1 MKMDIRGSTGFYD
14 LCVNVP
20 GNETQNLYPILSKLC
35 EYGFKTVAVNTNIDE
50 GVLGTEKKR
59 KKKGGDSETSQGIV
73 LETID
78 IGSVKKEFDGRL
90 RIFSRITFFCSDFAK
105 THIVNHCSS
114 LKKFDLYAF
123 APKTQSALQFACTQL
138 NADIITLRSNSTL
151 FKLNKKLYDQAIERG
166 IHFEIQYA
174 DLLNVESR
182 KNTIHY
188 SHLFH
193 TYGKS
198 KNVILSSGVSD
209 IKTIRNPYDLI
220 NLACLL
226 GLNEAQAKASI
237 LHQCKRLLLRAER
250 RRRGK
255 AVFIIED
262 CTERTDI
269 TDRDSKFLKKLK
281 V

>member
-1 MKMDIRGSTGFYD
+1 MDIRESTGFYD

-20 GNETQNLYPILSKLC
+20 GNETRNLYPILSKLC
-35 EYGFKTVAVNTNIDE
+35 EYGFKTVAINTNIDE
-50 GVLGTEKKR
+50 SVLGTEKKR
-59 KKKGGDSETSQGIV
+59 KKKGSDSETSQGIV

-78 IGSVKKEFDGRL
+78 IGSIKKEFDGRL

-138 NADIITLRSNSTL
+138 NADIITLRSNSIS

-166 IHFEIQYA
+166 IHFEVQYA

-182 KNTIHY
+182 RNTIHY
-188 SHLFH
+188 CHLFH

-198 KNVILSSGVSD
+198 KNIILSSGVSD

-226 GLNEAQAKASI
+226 GLNEVQAKASI

-255 AVFIIED
+255 AAFIIED
-262 CTERTDI
+262 CTERTNI